1 MRPCL
6 TREEDDPRVGGQWR
20 IATLSRRGKRS
31 PAAGVNDINKSIKSI
46 TRKFVLHVLTDN
58 VTRGSRT
65 KLYSTVCSPR
75 VDSDVHAVQE
85 LN

>member
-1 MRPCL
+1 
-6 TREEDDPRVGGQWR
+6 V
-20 IATLSRRGKRS
+20 S
-31 PAAGVNDINKSIKSI
+31 NDIIIRSIKSI

-65 KLYSTVCSPR
+65 KLYTTACSTR
-75 VDSDVHAVQE
+75 ADSDVHAHQE